1 MNIDS
6 LVLVTVFAIIYGLTI
21 WPSWKLLARLVARSA
36 SDQKLAWGFWR
47 DLIVY
52 RLLIAAPYIFLL
64 IKGNNILPQLLKS
77 LIVSILVFGLLFFF
91 IRIFFKNNV
100 VRILWTLYGYTY
112 DGLLHFYPYNR
123 LLETVAATVEKQTN
137 RGPLLELGSGTGNM
151 IIKIRSLAP
160 EIAIIGVDMSPTMT
174 KIARKKLLVDE
185 KVTLVQDDALA
196 YLVKQMSHSFEVI
209 VLQNSLY
216 AINDRDELWK
226 QLRRVVSDNGSIV
239 ISNSDRPGSRS
250 IIKEHLES
258 ASFVKLLHPKLLLVG
273 IIDMFISQFSQAG
286 IFNFLSEEQISDE
299 TKTLFTM
306 SKSQRVYGDVNILFI
321 LTPR

>member
-196 YLVKQMSHSFEVI
+196 YLVKQVSHSFEVI